1 MGFLQNVDSVELGM
15 GLTRVSRKGSP
26 SIPLSSMVNL
36 MAGTMELR
44 WLFKFVDLV
53 FPGGT
58 VTIINIPETPFD

>member
-36 MAGTMELR
+36 MSGTMELR
-44 WLFKFVDLV
+44 CSLSLLIWSFLV
-53 FPGGT
+53 
-58 VTIINIPETPFD
+58 VL